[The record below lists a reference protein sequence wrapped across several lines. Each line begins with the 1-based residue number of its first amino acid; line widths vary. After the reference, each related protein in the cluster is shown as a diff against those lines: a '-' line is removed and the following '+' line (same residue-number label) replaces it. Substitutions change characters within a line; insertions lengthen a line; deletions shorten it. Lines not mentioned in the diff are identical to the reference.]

1 MRILIHTD
9 EYYPT
14 AQACSYRMR
23 TLTDAFLDAG
33 NEVIVVA
40 SSANIGNGKIEHRR
54 EKILYS
60 YAIKMKKK
68 TTLMRMFNNI
78 SFAITSIFTARKAG
92 KIDIVITTSPPPL
105 ISISGWIIAKTKKA
119 KLIYDVRDIWPDVA
133 LEMGSFSK
141 NSIYYKVFYKIS
153 RFMYKHA
160 DWITTVSPGKVE
172 KIKKY
177 VNETCGNIGVN
188 KVKYLG
194 NGFDENVDKMPIDLN
209 LVSKY
214 KLNEKFTCVY
224 IGNIGLA
231 QGLDVLLK
239 VAGQTRYSNEVQ
251 FLLFGNGAEKERLER
266 KVQDLNLRNVRFC
279 GNLPHEKVN
288 TILSE
293 SKISFISLRNANMT
307 DSIPTKVYEAIGI
320 GCPVLL
326 VAEGDSCKIVEECGL
341 GESISPKYTDK
352 VVDVFDKMYEQ
363 YSKYE
368 ENMEKAKSIMHNKY
382 SRQKIAIEFEKNLH
396 QL

>member
-60 YAIKMKKK
+60 HAIKMKKK
-68 TTLMRMFNNI
+68 TTLMRMLNNI

-92 KIDIVITTSPPPL
+92 KIDIVITSSPPPL
-105 ISISGWIIAKTKKA
+105 ISISGWIIAKIKKA

-133 LEMGSFSK
+133 VEMGSFSK

-160 DWITTVSPGKVE
+160 DWVTTVSPGKVE
-172 KIKKY
+172 KIKRY
-177 VNETCGNIGVN
+177 VNETCGDIGVD
-188 KVKYLG
+188 KVKYLA

-209 LVSKY
+209 LISKY
-214 KLNEKFTCVY
+214 KLKEKFTCVY

-239 VAGQTRYSNEVQ
+239 VAEQTRYSNEVQ
-251 FLLFGNGAEKERLER
+251 FLLFGNGAEKERLEK
-266 KVQDLNLRNVRFC
+266 KVQDLNLKNVRFC

-293 SKISFISLRNANMT
+293 AKISFISLRNANMT

-368 ENMEKAKSIMHNKY
+368 KNIKEAKSIMHNKY